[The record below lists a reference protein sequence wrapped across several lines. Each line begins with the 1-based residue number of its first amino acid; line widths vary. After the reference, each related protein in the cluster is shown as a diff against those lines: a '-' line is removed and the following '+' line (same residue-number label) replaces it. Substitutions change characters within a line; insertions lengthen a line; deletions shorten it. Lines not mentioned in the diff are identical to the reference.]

1 MNDPTPIPTGSLII
15 RFATQQ
21 DADAIAG
28 MAIAFRNHLER
39 DTPSD
44 TGFHCSVAFLLA
56 ADDASFLIAS
66 EAGQPLGYLV
76 LRYRYSM
83 WADGVE
89 ATLEDLFVDPAARRG
104 GVGRALVEEALQH
117 ATRRGC
123 CSICLDT
130 NEHNAASTR
139 IYRQLGFNE
148 VSRRWNGRQLFFRRS
163 LG

>member
-1 MNDPTPIPTGSLII
+1 MSDPSLPSADDLVVRPATPHDTE
-15 RFATQQ
+15 
-21 DADAIAG
+21 AIAG

-44 TGFHCSVAFLLA
+44 QCFHRSVAFLLA

-66 EAGQPLGYLV
+66 EAGRPLGYIL

-89 ATLEDLFVDPAARRG
+89 ATLEDLFVDPAARRN
-104 GVGRALVEEALQH
+104 GVGRALVEDALRH